1 MTNTLT
7 HVPEIPYKIYE
18 MARRSRRWGRSE
30 AEPFNS
36 AGFAGQKSQC
46 SLSKNWPSRRGE
58 AVETFDDLQID
69 LYLRWMDTD
78 NLNYLTAFV
87 ATCSPDQLRELHMR
101 VEKIN
106 KDAARRA
113 AFRLIKG
120 GKDEPKPATLKG
132 EFNL

>member
-1 MTNTLT
+1 MFIEQELA
-7 HVPEIPYKIYE
+7 KQ
-18 MARRSRRWGRSE
+18 M
-30 AEPFNS
+30 
-36 AGFAGQKSQC
+36 
-46 SLSKNWPSRRGE
+46 GE
-58 AVETFDDLQID
+58 AVEIFDDLQID